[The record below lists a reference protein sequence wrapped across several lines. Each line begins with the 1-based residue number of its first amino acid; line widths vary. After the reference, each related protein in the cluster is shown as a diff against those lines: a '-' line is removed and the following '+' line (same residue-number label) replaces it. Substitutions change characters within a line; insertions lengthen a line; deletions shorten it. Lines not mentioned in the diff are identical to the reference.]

1 MTPIMD
7 AEVAMAASADAADC
21 TGDDPS
27 WVEAIGTNHA
37 DRCMATEGCRN
48 LLRAQ
53 LETGAHW
60 IRDPDQ
66 LAAAR
71 ASVGLSHDP
80 I

>member
-7 AEVAMAASADAADC
+7 AAVAMATAANTPAC
-21 TGDDPS
+21 TEDDPS
-27 WVEAIGTNHA
+27 WVEAVGTNHA

-60 IRDPDQ
+60 ICDPER

-71 ASVGLSHDP
+71 ASVGLPPDSV
-80 I
+80 

>member
-7 AEVAMAASADAADC
+7 AEMAMAASADAAERI
-21 TGDDPS
+21 GDDPS
-27 WVEAIGTNHA
+27 WVEAVGINHA

-53 LETGAHW
+53 LGTGAHW

-80 I
+80 V

>member
-7 AEVAMAASADAADC
+7 TAVAMASAANPPAC
-21 TGDDPS
+21 TEDDPG
-27 WVEAIGTNHA
+27 WVEAVGTNHA
-37 DRCMATEGCRN
+37 HRCMATEGCRN

-60 IRDPDQ
+60 IHDPKR

-71 ASVGLSHDP
+71 ASVGLPHNP

>member
-7 AEVAMAASADAADC
+7 AEEAIPASATPTQC
-21 TGDDPS
+21 VEDDPS
-27 WVEAIGTNHA
+27 WVEAVGTNHA

-60 IRDPDQ
+60 ICDPER

-71 ASVGLSHDP
+71 ASVGLP
-80 I
+80 PNPV